1 MHRLDYSAEFAATII
16 KRGHLEGFYSG
27 FTVSVTS
34 KALWYIESHL
44 DDDVRLE
51 AVAES
56 VGVSRFHLSR
66 AFTEAIGTSLT
77 GYARARRLTVAARA
91 LTDGP
96 ADILAV
102 ALNAGYGSH
111 EAFTRAFR
119 QHFGVTPEQFRLSGR
134 QANPQLQ
141 EPIRM
146 HPSVV
151 TSLTSPRIVSSE
163 AKLILGLSQPCPA
176 AGDPGIPGLWNR
188 FVPYISH
195 IQGKVGN
202 AAYGVMYN
210 SDDSGNYD
218 YLSGVEVQSFPNQ
231 PGELTRLRIPP
242 QTYAVFEH
250 RDHVSAVMAT
260 WNAIWERG
268 LADPGLKAMDGPA
281 FELYGEQFNG
291 MTGTGG
297 FEIWVPVAPR

>member
-1 MHRLDYSAEFAATII
+1 VR
-16 KRGHLEGFYSG
+16 
-27 FTVSVTS
+27 VTS

-66 AFTEAIGTSLT
+66 AFTAAVGTSLT

-91 LTDGP
+91 LTNGP

-119 QHFGVTPEQFRLSGR
+119 QHFGVTPEQFRIDGR

-163 AKLILGLSQPCPA
+163 AKLIVGLSQPCPA

-195 IQGKVGN
+195 IQGQAGN
-202 AAYGVMYN
+202 AAYGVIYN
-210 SDDSGNYD
+210 SDDSGTYD
-218 YLSGVEVQSFPNQ
+218 YLCGVEVQSFPNQ
-231 PGELTRLRIPP
+231 PREFTRLRIPP

-260 WNAIWERG
+260 WKAIWERG
-268 LADPGLKAMDGPA
+268 LADAGLKAMDGPA